1 MNFNRAKSVPIHR
14 LHSFVGLVRLILLSG
29 FCGFATTL
37 PAGEAAI
44 DVTTFGAKADGETD
58 DTAAIQNAIDSV
70 GPTGGTVLFPPG
82 TYRVTSVGLKAGVR
96 YLGYGATIKRPAR
109 QGKWV
114 RTFDSWKPGYQHS
127 SDKDSAAIHIEGF
140 DFDGNRIEQDKYDQ
154 HELEQAH
161 LIFLMA
167 DPKKAG
173 RLRVRITNCTFRDC
187 VADAIS
193 IYTNVEAQISNCT
206 AIDCFRGGMVLGG
219 GHSRVQMTNFVARG
233 KTHPTGIDVEVDGG
247 GFGGDMAVELLMN
260 NVSLPDGDFDVGVLG
275 DSVVLGSKIVAKA
288 PFNVYGGGT
297 ARLSF
302 SDCEFGLG
310 DFSGGNRI
318 ALPGDMT
325 FRNCRFTVES
335 DRPVTEV
342 VRLRGEGVKDTETKG
357 DRSLTTLATEDA
369 ATAKPKPRQFAAAHI
384 YWNISGSDARRQT
397 VRFQD
402 CVFRAANIPDGDL
415 TYGIFTHADALTHGN
430 QLEVTGGE
438 IGPEFVHGVFLSQ
451 GGRATIR
458 NTRIAARQALFL
470 GSSDGYFLDALIDGI
485 DVNGAR
491 LQRAADDGAEPRHVE
506 NALHVEP
513 SYANINTFN
522 VANRITHRNVELD
535 ASRNVL
541 RTDYGLVGNSYFGG
555 RVIHGDAA
563 PTEMT
568 HGLLGDRFH
577 VNSAKPKESS
587 EWLCTKTGNG
597 SGAEWKRGQQI
608 KGDDE

>member
-1 MNFNRAKSVPIHR
+1 MQSRSTTSLSIRRHC
-14 LHSFVGLVRLILLSG
+14 LFVGLLRLISLFG
-29 FCGFATTL
+29 FVGFATT
-37 PAGEAAI
+37 AFSGEAAI
-44 DVTTFGAKADGETD
+44 DVTKFGAKADGEAD
-58 DTAAIQNAIDSV
+58 DTVAIQKAIDSV
-70 GPTGGTVLFPPG
+70 GATGGTVVFPPG

-96 YLGYGATIKRPAR
+96 YLGYGATIKRPAK

-140 DFDGNRIEQDKYDQ
+140 DFDGNRTEQDKYDQ

-161 LIFLMA
+161 LIFLAA
-167 DPKKAG
+167 DPAKAG
-173 RLRVRITNCTFRDC
+173 RLRVRISNCTFRDC

-219 GHSRVQMTNFVARG
+219 GYSRVQMSNFIARG

-247 GFGGDMAVELLMN
+247 GFGGTYAVELLMD

-325 FRNCRFTVES
+325 FRNCRFTVEP
-335 DRPVTEV
+335 DRVLDGTKETDATKTVTREP
-342 VRLRGEGVKDTETKG
+342 R
-357 DRSLTTLATEDA
+357 A
-369 ATAKPKPRQFAAAHI
+369 PRQFAAAHI

-397 VRFQD
+397 VRFHD
-402 CVFRAANIPDGDL
+402 CVFRAHDRVPKDSL
-415 TYGIFTHADALTHGN
+415 TYGLFTPADALAHGN
-430 QLEVTGGE
+430 RLELTGGE
-438 IGPEFVHGVFLSQ
+438 IGSEFEYGVHLSQ
-451 GGRATIR
+451 GGHATIR
-458 NTRIAARQALFL
+458 NTRIAARQPLFL

-485 DVNGAR
+485 DLRGGQPDEK
-491 LQRAADDGAEPRHVE
+491 L
-506 NALHVEP
+506 
-513 SYANINTFN
+513 SYAHINTFN
-522 VANRITHRNVELD
+522 TANRITHRQVELD

-541 RTDYGLVGNSYFGG
+541 SSDYGLAGNSYFGG
-555 RVIHGDAA
+555 RVIHGVDA
-563 PTEMT
+563 PTEKT
-568 HGLLGDRFH
+568 HGLLGDRFL
-577 VNSAKPKESS
+577 VNSAKPKQSS

-597 SGAEWKRGQQI
+597 SGAEWKRIHRIQS
-608 KGDDE
+608 DDE